1 MNLNEKLNMNTDNFD
16 SYSLISSDVVLP
28 DKLPYG
34 VNVNELIYVKGV
46 WYQSQ
51 HYKKRDGMIY
61 KNNK

>member
-16 SYSLISSDVVLP
+16 SSSLISSDIVLP
-28 DKLPYG
+28 NKIPYG
-34 VNVNELIYVKGV
+34 ININELIYVKGI